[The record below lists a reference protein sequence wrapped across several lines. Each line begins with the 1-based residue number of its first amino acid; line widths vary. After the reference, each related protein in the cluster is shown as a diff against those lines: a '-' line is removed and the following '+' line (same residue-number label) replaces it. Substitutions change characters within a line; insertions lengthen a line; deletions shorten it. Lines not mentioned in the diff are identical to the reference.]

1 MTRGGKRE
9 NAGKKKGDL
18 DDLKVKR
25 TFSLDPDI
33 SEWING
39 RTSNYSQ
46 FVGDILRQEMNHLPK
61 IKKMTRKQVVI
72 SVLSNAGGA
81 GKTTAIRN
89 LAYEMSRAGLKVA
102 LIDLDPQHNLDL
114 FCGFALANS
123 VEGTIVDMLTEKSQ
137 ADWNLTPVKNESID
151 VCRGHLAMAELQ
163 NELVPRRRSEHVLS
177 QKLIDNPLPHD
188 VILLDC
194 PATLGKICENAIVA
208 SDHILISLG
217 LEDKF
222 LTGFDGLIKWLQVL
236 NKDLSL
242 NPAPSILGILPNAYD
257 KTVGTHRACL
267 EQLIGTEAYN
277 KKMELPEASSGQLTG
292 MVERM
297 GLKFYETIDYSAEVM
312 NANAN
317 GLAVAT
323 YRPGHKLT
331 QQYRGL
337 TTAILEDT
345 HHG

>member
-9 NAGKKKGDL
+9 HAGKKKIDL
-18 DDLKVKR
+18 DQVKVKR
-25 TFSLDPDI
+25 TFSLDPEI
-33 SEWING
+33 SEWINAN
-39 RTSNYSQ
+39 TSNYSQ
-46 FVGDILRQEMNHLPK
+46 FVGDILRNNMIDRLSTT
-61 IKKMTRKQVVI
+61 KKMTRKQIVI

-81 GKTTAIRN
+81 GKTTTIRN
-89 LAYEMSRAGLKVA
+89 LAYEMSRAKLKVA

-137 ADWNLTPVKNESID
+137 AEWHLVPVKNESID

-163 NELVPRRRSEHVLS
+163 NELVPRRRSEHVLA

-208 SDHILISLG
+208 SDYILIPLI
-217 LEDKF
+217 LEDKA
-222 LTGFDGLIKWLQVL
+222 LTGLDGLIKWLQVL
-236 NKDLSL
+236 NKDLGL
-242 NPAPSILGILPNAYD
+242 NPGPSILGILPNAYD

-267 EQLIGTEAYN
+267 EQL
-277 KKMELPEASSGQLTG
+277 TG
-292 MVERM
+292 MVTRM
-297 GLKFYETIDYSAEVM
+297 GLKSYETIDYSSEVM

-317 GLAVAT
+317 GLAIAT

-331 QQYRGL
+331 QQYRVL
-337 TTAILEDT
+337 TNAILEDT